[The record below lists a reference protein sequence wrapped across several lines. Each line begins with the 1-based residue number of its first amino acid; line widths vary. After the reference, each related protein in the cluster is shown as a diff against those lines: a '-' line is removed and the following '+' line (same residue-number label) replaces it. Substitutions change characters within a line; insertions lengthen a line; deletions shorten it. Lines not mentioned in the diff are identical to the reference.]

1 MKTKIKILIVLSIA
15 LFGLFAFKSIESKK
29 IIVIDAAHGG
39 DDSGAVLEGVQE
51 KIIVES
57 IAKKIK
63 NQNKDENLE
72 IVLLRDGDHFMELKE
87 RVSIINN
94 LNPNLVISLHIN
106 ASKDLSKNGAE
117 AYIFSNA
124 KFYNQSKESAE
135 TVLEKITVENLSKGK
150 VAEANFFILKKSD
163 CPAMTLEMGYLSN
176 EKDRKYITSEKGQNE
191 IAAGILEA
199 IK

>member
-39 DDSGAVLEGVQE
+39 DDLGAVLEGVQE

-150 VAEANFFILKKSD
+150 VAEGNFFILKKSD
-163 CPAMTLEMGYLSN
+163 CPAMTWKWDILAMKKTENILPA
-176 EKDRKYITSEKGQNE
+176 KKGKMKLLQE
-191 IAAGILEA
+191 Y
-199 IK
+199 